1 MPLLPASVSLQ
12 ASPIALPNMD
22 FADRISGAFAG
33 ARPHS
38 APSNKTLLSFT
49 PLSHG
54 AQEHLVQV

>member
-1 MPLLPASVSLQ
+1 
-12 ASPIALPNMD
+12 MD